1 MPLILWLASLL
12 GSLLSGLITF
22 FAQYLTKRLAI
33 VAIVVSAIAAFTIGF
48 FAALVALINTI
59 VASAPAEINQAI
71 IWFVPS
77 NASSC
82 VAVVLTAHAIR
93 WVYEWNIKI
102 VQFRL

>member
-12 GSLLSGLITF
+12 GSLLSGLISF

-33 VAIVVSAIAAFTIGF
+33 VAMVVSAIAAFTIGF
-48 FAALVALINTI
+48 FAAVVALINSI
-59 VASAPAEINQAI
+59 VTAAPAEISYAI
-71 IWFVPS
+71 MWFIPS
-77 NASSC
+77 NAPSC
-82 VAVVLTAHAIR
+82 IAVVLSAHAIR